1 MLIGLCQYDYLRC
14 WHGNRLELPS
24 EFSFCLEVV
33 LLFQSQIENSYF
45 SPPKE
50 TVRSTVPSLFRN
62 FWVMKRESGQVCPLL
77 GGAISTFIK
86 SVSYSW
92 GVLLIHSLIILESS
106 VVPDTLLQDRGPETW
121 IWSLLLQSCVKWE
134 TAVFTQR
141 ISRRVLVV
149 GTRGKSCEREV
160 RSAQKVFNRA
170 VLWGRR
176 GHQVVCES
184 WTRKLW
190 GLTGQHRWALKWCG
204 EDHSGKLGREGS
216 RQRPD
221 QQNELS
227 GPVLRTLKNL
237 YSHLISLAILKELL
251 LLQGGELFWRT
262 TLWSILSQFK
272 FL

>member
-1 MLIGLCQYDYLRC
+1 
-14 WHGNRLELPS
+14 
-24 EFSFCLEVV
+24 
-33 LLFQSQIENSYF
+33 
-45 SPPKE
+45 
-50 TVRSTVPSLFRN
+50 
-62 FWVMKRESGQVCPLL
+62 MKRESGQVCPLL

-141 ISRRVLVV
+141 ISRHVLVV

-160 RSAQKVFNRA
+160 RSAQKVFNRV

-184 WTRKLW
+184 WAQVSTAGLWSDMVRTTRGSWGEREADRGQTSRTSFLDQYW
-190 GLTGQHRWALKWCG
+190 GL
-204 EDHSGKLGREGS
+204 
-216 RQRPD
+216 
-221 QQNELS
+221 
-227 GPVLRTLKNL
+227 
-237 YSHLISLAILKELL
+237 
-251 LLQGGELFWRT
+251 
-262 TLWSILSQFK
+262 
-272 FL
+272 

>member
-45 SPPKE
+45 SPPKQ
-50 TVRSTVPSLFRN
+50 TVRRTVPSLFRN
-62 FWVMKRESGQVCPLL
+62 LWVMKRESGQVCPLL

-134 TAVFTQR
+134 TAVFSQR

-160 RSAQKVFNRA
+160 RSAQKVLTGRSSGVGGDTRLCVSPGHGSSGDSQVSTA
-170 VLWGRR
+170 GLWSDVVRTTR
-176 GHQVVCES
+176 GS
-184 WTRKLW
+184 WGEREADRGQTSRTSFLDQYW
-190 GLTGQHRWALKWCG
+190 GL
-204 EDHSGKLGREGS
+204 
-216 RQRPD
+216 
-221 QQNELS
+221 
-227 GPVLRTLKNL
+227 
-237 YSHLISLAILKELL
+237 
-251 LLQGGELFWRT
+251 
-262 TLWSILSQFK
+262 
-272 FL
+272 